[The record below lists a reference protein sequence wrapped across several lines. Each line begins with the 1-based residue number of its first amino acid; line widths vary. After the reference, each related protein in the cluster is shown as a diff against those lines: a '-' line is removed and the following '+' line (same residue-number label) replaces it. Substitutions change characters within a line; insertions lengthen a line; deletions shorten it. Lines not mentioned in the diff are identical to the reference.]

1 VKVARNI
8 AIVALLALVVAVVPG
23 GDNAARA
30 IVAAIT
36 LIFLGL
42 ICFGA
47 RELYRQNRMAYA
59 TLTERQR
66 LIFVGALGVLVLMV
80 AGLDELTESGPGTA
94 VWLALVGLSVF
105 GIVRVVGESRAY

>member
-1 VKVARNI
+1 MKVARNI

-30 IVAAIT
+30 VVAAIS
-36 LIFLGL
+36 LIFLAL
-42 ICFGA
+42 ISLAA
-47 RELYRQNRMAYA
+47 RELYRQNKMAYVA
-59 TLTERQR
+59 LTERQR

-94 VWLALVGLSVF
+94 VWLALIGLSVF
-105 GIVRVVGESRAY
+105 GIVRVVAESRTY